1 MNFRLFL
8 KTILIL
14 VFVAAAAQLE
24 AQCPMCKNAVETGM
38 KNGSSVAKGL
48 NTGILYLMALPF
60 VSVATFGFFFWKRTH
75 KKS

>member
-8 KTILIL
+8 KTILIM

-38 KNGSSVAKGL
+38 KNGSTVAQGL